1 MRMANLQANVAQRG
15 TDADLT
21 QCFKMLSSHPAAL
34 LVREGYLLAAAADLV
49 VWDAKRPSEAVA
61 AFTLAL
67 FGVKRCWRP
76 SPERCRCWVD
86 LEVRGEGVWHLSAQ
100 KPAEAHVLPRHGSL
114 SACNQPE

>member
-1 MRMANLQANVAQRG
+1 MMQMANLQANVAQRG

-49 VWDAKRPSEAVA
+49 VWDAKSPSEAVA

-67 FGVKRCWRP
+67 FGVKRCWRTFTREIP
-76 SPERCRCWVD
+76 
-86 LEVRGEGVWHLSAQ
+86 
-100 KPAEAHVLPRHGSL
+100 VLGRP
-114 SACNQPE
+114 